1 MSSYVIEPLDPER
14 YEVVEEY
21 EVTPYAKVVIARDRL
36 SGAYKY
42 FVVEEPLTKG
52 ERRLVREVMDR
63 IKYLAV
69 KSETCDIEGLVKSE
83 LRKLVKDR
91 RRRGKLLYY
100 IRRDYLGYGPIHVM
114 MLDPNLED
122 VSCNGVGIPIYV
134 WHRKYESIETNVV
147 MTDVDYL
154 KSYIRSLA
162 ARCGKHISSAFPV
175 LDATLPEGY
184 RLAATL
190 EDVSSRG
197 PTFTV
202 RKFRE
207 RPFTIIELI
216 MGRVIDSLIAA
227 FFWVMI
233 ENKRTFMIFGATG
246 SGKTTLLNALLT
258 FVHPS
263 MKVCT
268 VEETREINIPTKNWV
283 PFVTRETYAVGERIG
298 EVSLYDLVK
307 VTLRY
312 RPDYIIVGEVRG
324 AEAYV
329 LFQAM
334 QSGHGGISTIHA
346 ESLES
351 MINRLLNP
359 PMNIPPQLIPT
370 LNFAIHIS
378 RVKVGGKVAR
388 RVLSV
393 WEIHSADSFRKLAE
407 WDPVEDA
414 FIHYLSSSEILAR
427 VASQLGL
434 GKEALWEEIEN
445 RARLLEYLA
454 SERVV
459 EYGEIVKWVYSY
471 YSDPEGTL
479 RRVGVRAR
487 PALAVRA
494 AKLRE
499 EVRRALSGREEVKS
513 APKPRSKER
522 AMRVKEQIFS
532 KLKVKR

>member
-14 YEVVEEY
+14 YEAVEEY
-21 EVTPYAKVVIARDRL
+21 EVTPYAKVVIARDRS

-63 IKYLAV
+63 VKYLAV
-69 KSETCDIEGLVKSE
+69 KSETYDIEGLVKSE
-83 LRKLVKDR
+83 LRRMVKDR

-100 IRRDYLGYGPIHVM
+100 IRRDYLGYGPIHAM

-122 VSCNGVGIPIYV
+122 ISCNGVGIPIYV

-216 MGRVIDSLIAA
+216 MGKVIDPLIAA

-378 RVKVGGKVAR
+378 RVRVGGRVAR

-393 WEIHSADSFRKLAE
+393 WEVHSVDSFRKLAE

-445 RARLLEYLA
+445 RARLLEHLA
-454 SERVV
+454 SRGVV

-479 RRVGVRAR
+479 KRVGVRVR

-494 AKLRE
+494 ARLRE
-499 EVRRALSGREEVKS
+499 EVKIKRALSGRGEGKGES
-513 APKPRSKER
+513 RSRER
-522 AMRVKEQIFS
+522 AVRVREQIFS
-532 KLKVKR
+532 RLKVKR